1 MQQNGAQALE
11 LAPHG
16 DTPGR
21 GPGGH
26 PVQEQDPSL
35 VCNHGYTL
43 AESHGGA
50 QVTMCGEPGLF
61 SGKMPDATGRDQSNR
76 TNQEEPSHV

>member
-1 MQQNGAQALE
+1 MQQNGPQALE

-16 DTPGR
+16 DAPGR

-35 VCNHGYTL
+35 NCNHGYTL

-50 QVTMCGEPGLF
+50 QVPMCGEPGLL
-61 SGKMPDATGRDQSNR
+61 SGKMPDATGVTSPIA